1 MDGGVGQFV
10 FELSG
15 KQLSVGYQVKR
26 PPATDWTLVDSLSCS
41 QKQ

>member
-1 MDGGVGQFV
+1 MDGGLEQFV

-15 KQLSVGYQVKR
+15 KKLSVGYQVKR
-26 PPATDWTLVDSLSCS
+26 PAATDWTLVDSLTCS